1 MSETVIVKAAEIAD
15 IFRATGAF
23 LEGHFILSSGLHS
36 PNYMQCAKVLQHPE
50 HSERFAK
57 ALAAKLQGLA
67 PTAVLA
73 PALGGI
79 LVGYELARALKVR
92 SIFAE
97 RVDGVMT
104 LRRGQEI
111 RSGERLVLCEDVVT
125 TGKSIK
131 EVEALVLAAGAT
143 VVAMAAIVD
152 RSGGKWSL
160 SLPLTSLLTMKLET
174 HPAEACPMCAAG
186 SVAIKPGS
194 RPTPS

>member
-1 MSETVIVKAAEIAD
+1 MKAAEITD
-15 IFRATGAF
+15 IFRGTGAF

-50 HSERFAK
+50 HGERFAK
-57 ALAAKLQGLA
+57 ALASKLA
-67 PTAVLA
+67 AFKPTVVLA

-92 SIFAE
+92 SLFAE

-111 RSGERLVLCEDVVT
+111 RPGERVVLCEDVVT

-131 EVEALVLAAGAT
+131 EVEALAVAAGAE

-152 RSGGKWSL
+152 RSGGKWAL
-160 SLPLTSLLTMKLET
+160 SKPLTSLLSMALVT
-174 HPAEACPMCAAG
+174 HDPADCPLCKSG

-194 RPTPS
+194 RPTAS

>member
-1 MSETVIVKAAEIAD
+1 MSDAVTIKPAEIAD
-15 IFRATGAF
+15 TFRQTGAF

-50 HSERFAK
+50 HGERFAK
-57 ALAAKLQGLA
+57 ALAAKLAAFQ

-92 SIFAE
+92 SLFAE
-97 RVDGVMT
+97 RVDGVMS
-104 LRRGQEI
+104 LRRGQEL
-111 RSGERLVLCEDVVT
+111 RSDDRLVLCEDVVT

-131 EVEALVLAAGAT
+131 EVEALALAAGAT

-152 RSGGKWSL
+152 RSGGKWAL
-160 SLPLTSLLTMKLET
+160 SKPLTSLLSMELVT
-174 HPAEACPMCAAG
+174 HDPATCPLCAKG
-186 SVAIKPGS
+186 SPAVKPGS
-194 RPTPS
+194 RPTA

>member
-1 MSETVIVKAAEIAD
+1 MKAAEIAD
-15 IFRATGAF
+15 VFRSTGAF

-50 HSERFAK
+50 HGERFAK
-57 ALAAKLQGLA
+57 ALAAKLLDLR

-79 LVGYELARALKVR
+79 LVGYELARALKIR
-92 SIFAE
+92 SLFAE
-97 RVDGVMT
+97 RVDGIMS

-111 RSGERLVLCEDVVT
+111 LPTDRLILCEDVVT

-131 EVEALVLAAGAT
+131 EVEALALAAGAT
-143 VVAMAAIVD
+143 VVAMVAIVD

-160 SLPLTSLLTMKLET
+160 SQPLTSLLTMKLET
-174 HPAEACPMCAAG
+174 YPPESCPLCAAG
-186 SVAIKPGS
+186 SQAVKPGS

>member
-1 MSETVIVKAAEIAD
+1 MKAAEIAD
-15 IFRATGAF
+15 VFRSTGAF

-50 HSERFAK
+50 HGERFAK
-57 ALAAKLQGLA
+57 ALAAKLIDLR

-92 SIFAE
+92 SLFAE
-97 RVDGVMT
+97 RVDGVMS

-111 RSGERLVLCEDVVT
+111 QPTDRLILCEDVVT

-131 EVEALVLAAGAT
+131 EVEALALAAGAT
-143 VVAMAAIVD
+143 VVAMVAIVD

-160 SLPLTSLLTMKLET
+160 SQPLTSLLTMKLET
-174 HPAEACPMCAAG
+174 YPPESCPLCASG
-186 SVAIKPGS
+186 SQAVKPGS

>member
-1 MSETVIVKAAEIAD
+1 MSGAPVKPAEIAD
-15 IFRATGAF
+15 IFRQTGAF

-50 HSERFAK
+50 HGERFAR
-57 ALAAKLQGLA
+57 ALSTKLEA
-67 PTAVLA
+67 FKPTVVLA

-97 RVDGVMT
+97 RVDGAMS
-104 LRRGQEI
+104 LRRGQELSKND
-111 RSGERLVLCEDVVT
+111 RVVLCEDVVT

-131 EVEALVLAAGAT
+131 EVEALCQSVGAE

-152 RSGGKWSL
+152 RSGGKWAL
-160 SLPLTSLLTMKLET
+160 SKPLTSLLSMELVT
-174 HPAEACPMCAAG
+174 HDPTNCPLCASGSPA
-186 SVAIKPGS
+186 VKPGS
-194 RPTPS
+194 RPTAA

>member
-1 MSETVIVKAAEIAD
+1 MKAAEIAD
-15 IFRATGAF
+15 VFRSTGAF

-50 HSERFAK
+50 HGERFAK
-57 ALAAKLQGLA
+57 ALAAKLQDLR

-92 SIFAE
+92 SLFAE
-97 RVDGVMT
+97 RVDGIMS

-111 RSGERLVLCEDVVT
+111 LPTDRLILCEDVVT

-131 EVEALVLAAGAT
+131 EVEALALAAGAT
-143 VVAMAAIVD
+143 VVAMVAIVD

-160 SLPLTSLLTMKLET
+160 SQPLTSLLTMKLET
-174 HPAEACPMCAAG
+174 YPPESCPLCASG
-186 SVAIKPGS
+186 SQAVKPGS

>member
-1 MSETVIVKAAEIAD
+1 MKAAEITD
-15 IFRATGAF
+15 IFRGTGAF

-50 HSERFAK
+50 HGERFAK
-57 ALAAKLQGLA
+57 ALAAKLA
-67 PTAVLA
+67 AFKPTVVLA

-92 SIFAE
+92 SLFAE

-111 RSGERLVLCEDVVT
+111 RPGERVVLCEDVVT

-131 EVEALVLAAGAT
+131 EVEALAVAAGAE

-152 RSGGKWSL
+152 RSGGKWAL
-160 SLPLTSLLTMKLET
+160 SKPLTSLLSMALTT
-174 HPAEACPMCAAG
+174 YDPADCPLCKSG

-194 RPTPS
+194 RPTAS